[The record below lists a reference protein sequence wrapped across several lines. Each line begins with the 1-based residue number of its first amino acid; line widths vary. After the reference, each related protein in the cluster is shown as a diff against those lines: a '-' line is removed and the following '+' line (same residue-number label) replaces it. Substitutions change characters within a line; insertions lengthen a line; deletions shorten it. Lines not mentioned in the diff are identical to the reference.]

1 MGCLGLLTEQDEP
14 RRGGRRGRGA
24 VEYEPDSRRPVI
36 PGERRSARVSARQAI
51 EEDEYEEQPTRSPTP
66 PPSPPAKPTT
76 REVFPEGVKKVK
88 GYAWVEDVGGE
99 GSEMGS
105 QPNEGEN
112 ADSGVDGSKDEPIEV
127 D

>member
-1 MGCLGLLTEQDEP
+1 M
-14 RRGGRRGRGA
+14 
-24 VEYEPDSRRPVI
+24 
-36 PGERRSARVSARQAI
+36 

-66 PPSPPAKPTT
+66 PPSPPKEAKPTT

-105 QPNEGEN
+105 QPNGGEN
-112 ADSGVDGSKDEPIEV
+112 ADSGVDGSKDEPIAV